1 MSVVPLKKY
10 TYLEWVTIS
19 ARVSA
24 LRVQNG
30 VEPWSHAETDAL
42 WRAFFGEG

>member
-10 TYLEWVTIS
+10 TYLEWVSTA

-24 LRVQNG
+24 LRAQKG
-30 VEPWSHAETDAL
+30 IAPWSHAEIDAL
-42 WRAFFGEG
+42 WRAFFGES